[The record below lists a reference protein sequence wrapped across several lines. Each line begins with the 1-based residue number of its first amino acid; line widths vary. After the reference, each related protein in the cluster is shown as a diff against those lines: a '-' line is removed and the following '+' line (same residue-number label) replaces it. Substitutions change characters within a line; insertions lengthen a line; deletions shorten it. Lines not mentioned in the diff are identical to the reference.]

1 MITYIFYHNLVA
13 GSLTLIVFLHFFFKW
28 IRKQK
33 REKQVRHI
41 RREFQEVVEILS
53 NEFLTGHSAE
63 NAMHEAKRQLSV
75 MEGESAYMVKALKG
89 MTVKISLGESA
100 ENVWSEFALSCELEE
115 VKEFAKA
122 FSLAKRSGASMPFI
136 MKKISEQMTQKV
148 EIQEQIETMIAG
160 KRFEQKI
167 MNMMPIGILLYMSWT
182 SPQLL
187 DVMYSTARGRIIM
200 TICLSIYIAAY
211 IWSEN
216 ITRLN

>member
-1 MITYIFYHNLVA
+1 MITYIFYRNLIA
-13 GSLTLIVFLHFFFKW
+13 GSLTLIVFLNFFFKW
-28 IRKQK
+28 IRKQN

-89 MTVKISLGESA
+89 MLVKISIGESA

-122 FSLAKRSGASMPFI
+122 FSLAKRRGASMPFI
-136 MKKISEQMTQKV
+136 MKKISEQMIQKV
-148 EIQEQIETMIAG
+148 EIQEQIETMISG

-187 DVMYSTARGRIIM
+187 DVMYSTTRGKIIM
-200 TICLSIYIAAY
+200 TICLSIYIATY